1 MASIFKSSIGKKLIM
16 SITGLFLVIFLLLHM
31 TINGLSLISPD
42 AFRAGCDFMALPIIT
57 VMVPVLALGFIIH
70 IIYALYL
77 SWTNYRA
84 RGNNRYAVANK
95 SKADNWAA
103 KNMLVLGVVV
113 LGLLAF
119 HLTHF
124 WADMQL
130 QQFRGVP
137 HDQLA
142 DPYQLLLDTFKCG
155 WVTALYVIWFVA
167 VWLHLTHGFWSA
179 FHTLGWNNN
188 IWIGRL
194 KVISYIVATII
205 CLVFVAV
212 AVVSCLKANAI
223 M

>member
-1 MASIFKSSIGKKLIM
+1 M

-167 VWLHLTHGFWSA
+167 VWMHLTHGFWSA

-188 IWIGRL
+188 IWISRL

>member
-188 IWIGRL
+188 IWISRL
-194 KVISYIVATII
+194 KVISYIV
-205 CLVFVAV
+205 
-212 AVVSCLKANAI
+212 VVSCLKANAI

>member
-167 VWLHLTHGFWSA
+167 VWMHLTHGFWSA

-188 IWIGRL
+188 IWISRL